1 MGTSPRHTQRGLRKI
16 FLCMK
21 GGEEVY
27 IPEFVCGIGFTL
39 AVEVLA
45 AVIWSIYDDKK
56 KRKGKK

>member
-1 MGTSPRHTQRGLRKI
+1 
-16 FLCMK
+16 MK